1 MKLWHDTFIC
11 MYFRDACIHT
21 CDIMVY
27 IYINAYDVTQ
37 ALAHCCVQYDSTTC
51 VRWYEFTF
59 MYSIIFYPRIF
70 LLVERERTQ
79 SFLCIYIHTHV
90 CLERDWISGMT
101 HSITCIFVK
110 YAFICVTWCFMFVF
124 IFMVGYIYYL
134 ILVRDRTLS
143 HAWHW
148 IIHLCQIAQIR
159 TSKYYSVY
167 INWCI
172 FISISLLCWTHT
184 HVCLYVSLSPIRI
197 YVYTERTYTFGVM
210 GVPAHTCISR
220 ERRNLWND
228 KFICMYFRDACIHTC
243 DMMQVLAHFCV

>member
-159 TSKYYSVY
+159 TSKYYSVIYKLMHIHFYFFIMLNPYPCMFVCFIVPHTY
-167 INWCI
+167 IRLYREDVHIRSYGCT
-172 FISISLLCWTHT
+172 CTH
-184 HVCLYVSLSPIRI
+184 
-197 YVYTERTYTFGVM
+197 
-210 GVPAHTCISR
+210 
-220 ERRNLWND
+220 
-228 KFICMYFRDACIHTC
+228 MYI
-243 DMMQVLAHFCV
+243 

>member
-1 MKLWHDTFIC
+1 MISIYL
-11 MYFRDACIHT
+11 
-21 CDIMVY
+21 Y
-27 IYINAYDVTQ
+27 ILNHILPTHV
-37 ALAHCCVQYDSTTC
+37 
-51 VRWYEFTF
+51 
-59 MYSIIFYPRIF
+59 F
-70 LLVERERTQ
+70 LHVEREHTQ
-79 SFLCIYIHTHV
+79 SFLCIYTHTHV
-90 CLERDWISGMT
+90 YVERNWISGMT
-101 HSITCIFVK
+101 QSITCIFVK
-110 YAFICVTWCFMFVF
+110 YTFISVTWWSMSVF
-124 IFMVGYIYYL
+124 IFMARYIYYM

-143 HAWHW
+143 YADIESFTCVRWPRYAHKS
-148 IIHLCQIAQIR
+148 IIVLYMH
-159 TSKYYSVY
+159 
-167 INWCI
+167 WCI